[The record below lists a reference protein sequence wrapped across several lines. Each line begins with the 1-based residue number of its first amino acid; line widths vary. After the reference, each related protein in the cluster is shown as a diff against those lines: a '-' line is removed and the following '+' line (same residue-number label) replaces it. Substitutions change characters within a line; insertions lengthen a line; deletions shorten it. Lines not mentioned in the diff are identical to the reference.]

1 MLTKHKYRLKYR
13 KWTLWKIVSVFMSSR
28 NVLYFLAYWYRFIF
42 GGKSLSSILFEC
54 VIFFEVLIRWIFYS
68 LTKHL
73 LNPFCWYCLWIITMS
88 IILQILSKFQTLAK
102 YFIYI
107 SSSISYKI
115 LYEEGIICILLM
127 EKWKLREVK

>member
-1 MLTKHKYRLKYR
+1 
-13 KWTLWKIVSVFMSSR
+13 
-28 NVLYFLAYWYRFIF
+28 
-42 GGKSLSSILFEC
+42 
-54 VIFFEVLIRWIFYS
+54 
-68 LTKHL
+68 
-73 LNPFCWYCLWIITMS
+73 MS

-107 SSSISYKI
+107 TSSISYKI